1 MKQNIILA
9 GALGGLL
16 SAARADYEAF
26 KSWKDFNDALGY
38 NWRTALFRWVQG
50 AIIGAVTMA
59 GVFEVAV

>member
-26 KSWKDFNDALGY
+26 KAWDDYEDAISY
-38 NWRTALFRWVQG
+38 NWSVALWRWVQG

-59 GVFEVAV
+59 GVFEAAV